1 MIIYKQLYITKNI
14 INNILIISNYKTN
27 IIKKK
32 GEIIM
37 AINQLE
43 STLQAI
49 TNSIIAL
56 ENSKNPDEQLLK
68 ELRKERDNILAE
80 LNIN

>member
-1 MIIYKQLYITKNI
+1 
-14 INNILIISNYKTN
+14 
-27 IIKKK
+27 
-32 GEIIM
+32 M

-49 TNSIIAL
+49 TNSITAL